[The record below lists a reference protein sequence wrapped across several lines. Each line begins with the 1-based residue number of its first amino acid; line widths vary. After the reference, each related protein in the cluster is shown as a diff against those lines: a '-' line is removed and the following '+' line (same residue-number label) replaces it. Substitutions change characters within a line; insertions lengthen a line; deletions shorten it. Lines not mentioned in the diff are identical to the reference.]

1 MPYTPIVG
9 TLGYVLSPNGEEV
22 LLVHRNARPDDESFG
37 KWNGLGGK
45 LEATDDAV
53 SGMIRELS
61 EEASIEVTAMTLRGT
76 VSWPG
81 FGKNNE
87 DWLGFIYL
95 ITAFT
100 GEVPSHNEEGELHW
114 FPIAKLFDGSLDF
127 WEGDKYFLPLVF
139 DNDPRPF
146 HGLMPY
152 SQGRPT
158 AWTFSR
164 F

>member
-1 MPYTPIVG
+1 MPYTPIIG
-9 TLGYVLSPNGEEV
+9 TLGYVLSPTKDAV
-22 LLVHRNARPDDESFG
+22 LLVHRNARPDDESFN

-45 LEATDDAV
+45 LEATDDAA
-53 SGMIRELS
+53 SGMIRELK
-61 EEASIEVTAMTLRGT
+61 EEALIDVTAMSLRGT

-87 DWLGFIYL
+87 DWLGFIFL
-95 ITAFT
+95 ITEFI

-114 FPIAKLFDGSLDF
+114 FPVPKLFDGSLEF
-127 WEGDKYFLPLVF
+127 WEGDKHFLPLVF

-152 SQGRPT
+152 AQGKPT
-158 AWTFSR
+158 GWTFTR
-164 F
+164 